1 MKFLPV
7 TLAGLALWCACV
19 GADDRVPGKARA
31 AQQALG
37 EQFVASLRDD
47 NIVAYSQCWLS
58 GAIISRSECDAA
70 EPDEEHLAWLR
81 KSLPVRDLEIA
92 RQFEFLRDRLKDLA
106 GSVSS
111 VKLESVRLD
120 PRDAEDVTLE
130 TSNTLYLAPALGIV
144 LRVDPDTLVE
154 ISVEGATGTA
164 DRWWLTRSA
173 GEMGALRITRRGK
186 ARFVNIMTAK
196 EQFLFSIPPFTI
208 KRAPGQRPAA
218 GRRPSKGSA
227 PVRPETADE
236 GRRFLGGR
244 LVQSLRDGNLVAYAQ
259 CWESAKGLLHRAGV
273 RGGKNGPL
281 DLAKLSGELAARD
294 VRISRQFDLL
304 RDRFKE
310 LTKDLSSLRIESV
323 SGGPMNSAG
332 PTDFPPG
339 SPVTGATISRE
350 PPFVVRVDRDT
361 VVEIPV
367 DSAHAEKFGDYWYFT
382 GAPDTFLKVTQRGK
396 SRLVNI
402 LTGRPAARF
411 RR

>member
-81 KSLPVRDLEIA
+81 NSLPARDLEIA

-208 KRAPGQRPAA
+208 KRRARTTTSGRPPTEQRLRTGTAGDGRRRPSLPRRPARAVAPRRQPRRLRAVLGIGQGPAAPGRREGRQKRPFRPRETLRRTRGPGRANITTVRPPARQVQGTDKGPLLAQDRIRLGGADEFRRADRLSARVPGNGGHNLARAPFRRPGGQGHRGRDPSGQRPR
-218 GRRPSKGSA
+218 GEVRR
-227 PVRPETADE
+227 
-236 GRRFLGGR
+236 L
-244 LVQSLRDGNLVAYAQ
+244 LV
-259 CWESAKGLLHRAGV
+259 LHR
-273 RGGKNGPL
+273 R
-281 DLAKLSGELAARD
+281 
-294 VRISRQFDLL
+294 SRT
-304 RDRFKE
+304 R
-310 LTKDLSSLRIESV
+310 S
-323 SGGPMNSAG
+323 
-332 PTDFPPG
+332 
-339 SPVTGATISRE
+339 
-350 PPFVVRVDRDT
+350 
-361 VVEIPV
+361 
-367 DSAHAEKFGDYWYFT
+367 
-382 GAPDTFLKVTQRGK
+382 
-396 SRLVNI
+396 
-402 LTGRPAARF
+402 
-411 RR
+411 

>member
-1 MKFLPV
+1 M
-7 TLAGLALWCACV
+7 
-19 GADDRVPGKARA
+19 PGKARA

-144 LRVDPDTLVE
+144 LGVDPDTLVE

-173 GEMGALRITRRGK
+173 GEMGALRITRRRK

-208 KRAPGQRPAA
+208 SSPRQDNDQRPAA
-218 GRRPSKGSA
+218 DRAKAPHRYGRRRPTKAVASSAAGSCS
-227 PVRPETADE
+227 RSETA
-236 GRRFLGGR
+236 
-244 LVQSLRDGNLVAYAQ
+244 
-259 CWESAKGLLHRAGV
+259 
-273 RGGKNGPL
+273 
-281 DLAKLSGELAARD
+281 
-294 VRISRQFDLL
+294 
-304 RDRFKE
+304 
-310 LTKDLSSLRIESV
+310 TSSPTR
-323 SGGPMNSAG
+323 SAG
-332 PTDFPPG
+332 NRPRACC
-339 SPVTGATISRE
+339 TG
-350 PPFVVRVDRDT
+350 
-361 VVEIPV
+361 
-367 DSAHAEKFGDYWYFT
+367 
-382 GAPDTFLKVTQRGK
+382 
-396 SRLVNI
+396 
-402 LTGRPAARF
+402 PA
-411 RR
+411 